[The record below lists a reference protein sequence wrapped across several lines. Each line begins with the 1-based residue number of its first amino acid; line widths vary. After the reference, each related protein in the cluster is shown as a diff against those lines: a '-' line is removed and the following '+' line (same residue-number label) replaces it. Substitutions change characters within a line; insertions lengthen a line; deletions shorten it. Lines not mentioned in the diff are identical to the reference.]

1 MRFNPESKLHC
12 SHCAYWEALTC
23 RYLYLIPSWEM
34 LGTLG
39 NTQMTLSRCWSSGP
53 SVSLLTSVTN
63 EYHLVSAHKCSSS
76 KHLFDQR
83 GSGRLKDLLTVTH
96 RGKQWMETDNSGQH
110 PFPVGEVERGRGLQ
124 FQSLISCVTL
134 DEPPDHTGPYP
145 ALVYKTETVKTHAL
159 GVLKERKETRT
170 SFGLHPGQ

>member
-1 MRFNPESKLHC
+1 MGVRFNPESKLHC

-23 RYLYLIPSWEM
+23 RYVYLITSWEM

-63 EYHLVSAHKCSSS
+63 EYYLVSAHKCSSF

-96 RGKQWMETDNSGQH
+96 RGKQWMETQLRTASVSCGGSGKRTGAAV
-110 PFPVGEVERGRGLQ
+110 PK
-124 FQSLISCVTL
+124 
-134 DEPPDHTGPYP
+134 PD
-145 ALVYKTETVKTHAL
+145 
-159 GVLKERKETRT
+159 
-170 SFGLHPGQ
+170 